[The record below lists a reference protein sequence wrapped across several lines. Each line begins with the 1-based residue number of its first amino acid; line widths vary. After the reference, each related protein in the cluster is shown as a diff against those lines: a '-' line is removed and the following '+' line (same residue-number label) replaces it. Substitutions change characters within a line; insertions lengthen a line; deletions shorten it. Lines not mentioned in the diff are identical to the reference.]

1 MQGNLHEIDLRSL
14 LQLIELGQR
23 TGQLLIEVLK
33 QENHDKSAGESE
45 HFSQSSQQSWWIFF
59 LNGQIIYCQ
68 REDSSLSR
76 VEDCLRYYRVEMG
89 LDKQQL
95 ESLEKQHPLEY
106 GYIWALLD
114 QNLINPK
121 MAENII
127 YRLICETLF
136 DLLSL
141 TNGRFSFLQDIAI
154 APQLTTWEISPLVSQ
169 ISQQLQE
176 WYQLSPYIQS
186 PEQLPILANTVRLH
200 SSLPQITIDKL
211 KHWADGKTS
220 LRQLARHL
228 NRDILT
234 VAKAIYPYTQ
244 QGWLRLTSSQ
254 TTHTQILTKP
264 KVKILCIDD
273 TKTICATVESIL
285 QPQGYE
291 VIAFT
296 NPLEALSLLF
306 QLQPDLILCDL
317 AMPELDGYQMCA
329 MLRQSQAFRYI
340 PMIMLT
346 SEDKFIDQIRA
357 KMVGATAYLTKPVV
371 DTELL
376 TVIKK
381 YVI

>member
-1 MQGNLHEIDLRSL
+1 MQGNLHEIDIRSL

-23 TGQLLIEVLK
+23 TGQLLIEAPQWK
-33 QENHDKSAGESE
+33 NNDKSAGESE
-45 HFSQSSQQSWWIFF
+45 HFCQSLQQSWLIFF
-59 LNGQIIYCQ
+59 LNGQIIYCH
-68 REDSSLSR
+68 REDDNLSR
-76 VEDCLRYYRVEMG
+76 VEDCLRHYRLEIS

-95 ESLEKQHPLEY
+95 ASLGKQNPLEY
-106 GYIWALLD
+106 GYIWALLE
-114 QNLINPK
+114 QNLISPK

-127 YRLICETLF
+127 YRLVCETLF
-136 DLLSL
+136 DLLRL
-141 TNGRFSFLQDIAI
+141 HRGRFMFHQDTAI
-154 APQLTTWEISPLVSQ
+154 APQLTTWEISPLVTQ
-169 ISQQLQE
+169 ITQQLQE

-200 SSLPQITIDKL
+200 SSLSQATINKL

-244 QGWLRLTSSQ
+244 QGWLKLTSAQ
-254 TTHTQILTKP
+254 PIHTQVLTKQ

-273 TKTICATVESIL
+273 TNTIGETVESIL

-291 VIAFT
+291 TIVLT
-296 NPLEALSLLF
+296 NPLEALSLIF
-306 QLQPDLILCDL
+306 QLQPNLILCEIT
-317 AMPELDGYQMCA
+317 MPELDGYQMCA

-346 SEDKFIDQIRA
+346 SEDKFIDRIRA
-357 KMVGATAYLTKPVV
+357 KIVGATDFLTKPLI

-376 TVIKK
+376 MVIEK